1 VGPDPS
7 SQRFV
12 DATFEAPGA
21 LEDELVGR
29 LWALGSRGAWSEAV
43 ATGRIRLHVFFPAG
57 AVPGAD
63 ELVAA
68 AGRDSDVRL
77 LAVVAAEERDWAAE
91 WGAAAGPI
99 PVGGRFVV
107 DPGEGPARGEA
118 DGRFLLR
125 LPARTAFGLGS
136 HESTRLA
143 VELLEREEV
152 AGRRVLDV
160 GTGSGILAFAAALLG
175 AARVDACDVDPAA
188 ALVAEQ
194 YRRANRVER
203 VALWVGTLAALAPAE
218 AYDLAVVNVVPAE
231 IAADLPA
238 LARALAPAGRAL
250 FSGILAA
257 ELDEALAALAPH
269 GLVETARLSEG
280 DWAAIAT
287 EVRQ

>member
-1 VGPDPS
+1 VS
-7 SQRFV
+7 SPRFV
-12 DATFEAPGA
+12 DAKFEAPGE

-29 LWALGSRGAWSEAV
+29 LWALGCRGAWSEA
-43 ATGRIRLHVFFPAG
+43 AADGRILLHVFFPAG
-57 AVPGAD
+57 AAPDPA

-68 AGRDSDVRL
+68 AGNGGDVRL
-77 LAVVAAEERDWAAE
+77 LAVAAAEERDWAAE
-91 WGAAAGPI
+91 WAAAVGPI
-99 PVGGRFVV
+99 RVGERFLV
-107 DPGEGPARGEA
+107 DPGEDPAPGDA
-118 DGRFLLR
+118 GGRFRLR

-143 VELLEREEV
+143 VELLESEELE
-152 AGRRVLDV
+152 GRRVLDV

-203 VALWVGTLAALAPAE
+203 VVLWVGSLAALGPVE

-238 LARALAPAGRAL
+238 LVRALAPGGRAL

-257 ELDEALAALAPH
+257 GLDDALAALAPY
-269 GLVETARLSEG
+269 GLVETARRQAGE
-280 DWAAIAT
+280 WAAVAT
-287 EVRQ
+287 ELGR